1 MAIPLFDNIEQA
13 LVDSYVIRPRGDAM
27 KRIDAEQNRA
37 ALQALI
43 DGTGDAITDFS
54 RMSAEEKGF
63 ILGNAIDQQ
72 LAKVP
77 RVPNPP
83 AGGGEYSGIGTAVM
97 PNPTDFSALQNLAG
111 RVPRVPNPPAGGGE
125 YSGIGTAV
133 ASNPTD
139 FSALQS
145 LVPNVPNIPMGG
157 DEYGGIDTAVVS
169 NPNSRTVAEINASNP
184 SQAERYQN
192 WLATPA
198 GQSFARNNPGAA
210 QELLNT
216 DPATAVQAAPVSAP
230 MADPM
235 GAMNAPMTEEEQFF
249 TSAATG
255 DGTTMG
261 NGKQQTSA
269 GGNKASWFDSIN
281 DKVDLMAMGAA
292 MLAGAG
298 SGKGTIQS
306 LGLALE
312 AGRKAKIDEA
322 TAAENKQYK
331 DALIAVQM
339 MNAQKS
345 AGSDR
350 FKNYTSKISN
360 LESKL
365 RGSGLEGEVQS
376 AAEQLYAINPSI
388 INMPDAMLTDLSNYL
403 ADEVGDNWFS
413 QGGDVD
419 LTAIREA
426 TNGWARSKT
435 QGSK

>member
-13 LVDSYVIRPRGDAM
+13 LVDSYIIRPRGDAM

-43 DGTGDAITDFS
+43 DGTGDAITDLS

-97 PNPTDFSALQNLAG
+97 PNPTDFSALQSLAA
-111 RVPRVPNPPAGGGE
+111 R
-125 YSGIGTAV
+125 
-133 ASNPTD
+133 
-139 FSALQS
+139 
-145 LVPNVPNIPMGG
+145 VPNVPNIPMGG

-169 NPNSRTVAEINASNP
+169 NPNSRTVAEINAGKP

-216 DPATAVQAAPVSAP
+216 APTTAVQASPVSAP
-230 MADPM
+230 VADPM

-255 DGTTMG
+255 DGTTIG
-261 NGKQQTSA
+261 KGKQATSA
-269 GGNKASWFDSIN
+269 GGNKASWFDAIN

-306 LGLALE
+306 LGMALE
-312 AGRKAKIDEA
+312 AGRQAKIDEA

-331 DALIAVQM
+331 DALIAIQM

-360 LESKL
+360 IESKL
-365 RGSGLEGEVQS
+365 RGAGLKGEVQS

-388 INMPDAMLTDLSNYL
+388 INMPDTMLTDLSNYL

-413 QGGDVD
+413 QGGEVD

-426 TNGWARSKT
+426 TNDWARSKT

>member
-13 LVDSYVIRPRGDAM
+13 LVDSYIIRPRGDAM

-37 ALQALI
+37 ALQSLI
-43 DGTGDAITDFS
+43 DGTGDAITDLS
-54 RMSAEEKGF
+54 RMSAEEQGF

-97 PNPTDFSALQNLAG
+97 PNPTDFSALQNLVG

-125 YSGIGTAV
+125 YSGIDTAV
-133 ASNPTD
+133 VSNPTD
-139 FSALQS
+139 FSAFQR
-145 LVPNVPNIPMGG
+145 PDIPTGG

-169 NPNSRTVAEINASNP
+169 NPNSRTVAEINAGKP

-198 GQSFARNNPGAA
+198 GQSFARNNPGAS
-210 QELLNT
+210 QELLNAA
-216 DPATAVQAAPVSAP
+216 PATAVQVAP

-235 GAMNAPMTEEEQFF
+235 DAMNAPMTEEEQFF

-255 DGTTMG
+255 DGTTI
-261 NGKQQTSA
+261 GKRETSA
-269 GGNKASWFDSIN
+269 GGNKASWFDAIN

-306 LGLALE
+306 LGMALE
-312 AGRKAKIDEA
+312 AGRQAKIDEA

-331 DALIAVQM
+331 DALIAIQM

-376 AAEQLYAINPSI
+376 AAEQLYAINPSV

-426 TNGWARSKT
+426 TNDWARSKT